1 MSEHAKNVAFKKR
14 LKKENAK
21 RSRAAER
28 SRLRELR
35 TLIRTRKRER
45 AEGIRRARALCRT
58 MRLKLKRLRKA
69 TLAKIRAER
78 ARLKI
83 AYRVV
88 AQRTARAQTK
98 AATLCQRRTT
108 KAQSMHLDALA
119 ETRRLL
125 AEQETLTRALQ
136 ALDTRERHYRGRTTR
151 AERASESDDMVRS
164 DLDAELVPVFNAVKH
179 RIQARP
185 GMSRTEAF
193 LHWVEEHPDDVWQ
206 LRQAQADRELAELV
220 REHNTLAYGGRG
232 ARAARRAA
240 VPF

>member
-1 MSEHAKNVAFKKR
+1 MSEQAKNVAFKKR

-21 RSRAAER
+21 RSRATER
-28 SRLRELR
+28 ARLRELR
-35 TLIRTRKRER
+35 ELIRTRKRER
-45 AEGIRRARALCRT
+45 SEGIRRARALCRT

-98 AATLCQRRTT
+98 AATLCQRRT

-119 ETRRLL
+119 ETHRLL

-151 AERASESDDMVRS
+151 AERASESDDMVRA